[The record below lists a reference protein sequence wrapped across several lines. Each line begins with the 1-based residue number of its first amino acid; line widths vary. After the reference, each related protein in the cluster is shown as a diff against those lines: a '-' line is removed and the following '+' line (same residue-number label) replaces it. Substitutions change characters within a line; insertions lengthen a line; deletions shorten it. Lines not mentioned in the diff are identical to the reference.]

1 MAGNVGGEGEDE
13 IVGINVTP
21 LVDIVLVLLII
32 FMVTANMIVRETVEV
47 DLPTP
52 AKEQPKPDEK
62 PPVMVVMD
70 KDSKLFVDGV
80 EVPPGELLTKL
91 KEAAK
96 DNAKARAVIDA
107 DPALNYAN
115 VVNLIDIV
123 KEAGIS
129 KFALNLKKEAKP
141 ADGAAPAPSPAP
153 TPAPAPAP

>member
-47 DLPTP
+47 DLPSP
-52 AKEQPKPDEK
+52 AVDQNEQEKPP

-70 KDSKLFVDGV
+70 KDANLFIDGV
-80 EVPPGELLTKL
+80 AVPQGDLLTKL
-91 KEAAK
+91 KEAGK
-96 DNAKARAVIDA
+96 GDPKARAVIDA
-107 DPALNYAN
+107 DPDLNYAN
-115 VVNLIDIV
+115 VVNLIDMV

-129 KFALNLKKEAKP
+129 KFALNLKKERP
-141 ADGAAPAPSPAP
+141 AEGA
-153 TPAPAPAP
+153 PAPAPAPAP

>member
-47 DLPTP
+47 DLPSP
-52 AKEQPKPDEK
+52 AKTTEPDPKA
-62 PPVMVVMD
+62 PVMVTMD
-70 KDSKLFVDGV
+70 KAGKVFVDGV
-80 EVPPGELLTKL
+80 EAPEGQLVTKL
-91 KEAAK
+91 KEAGK
-96 DNAKARAVIDA
+96 DDPKARAVIDA
-107 DPALNYAN
+107 DPALDYAK

-129 KFALNLKKEAKP
+129 KFALNLKKEA
-141 ADGAAPAPSPAP
+141 ATAAPAAPAEGA
-153 TPAPAPAP
+153 PAPAPAPSP